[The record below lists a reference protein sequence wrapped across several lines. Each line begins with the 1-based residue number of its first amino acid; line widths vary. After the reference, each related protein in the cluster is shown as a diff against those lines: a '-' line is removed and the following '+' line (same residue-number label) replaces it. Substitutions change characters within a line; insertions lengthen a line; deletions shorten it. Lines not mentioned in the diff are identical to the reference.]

1 MEAFTHTKIIATLG
15 PASADED
22 TIRALIRAGADCFRI
37 NFSHGDGPSH
47 LPLIESARRAIAK
60 ENRHIPLMAD
70 IQGPKLR
77 IGLVPPEGLELRP
90 GARFTLTTDASV
102 PSPERVQAD
111 YPYLTR
117 DVRAGMRILL
127 DDGLLELLVEKVTA
141 TDVQTTV
148 TAGGMLYSRKGINF
162 PGAQLSV
169 QSLTE
174 KDRSDLLFV
183 ADCPDLDMVAISF
196 VRSSHDLSQARAL
209 LGNRRKIPVMAKLE
223 RPEALE
229 HLSDILDHSDGIMV
243 ARGDLG
249 VELAFD
255 RVPLLQKE
263 ILRRAAER
271 GKWAIVATQML
282 ESMRSHPRPTRAEA
296 SDVANAILDG
306 ADAIMLS
313 VETASGLYP
322 VKSVEAMEQIART
335 TESVGENKEQRLEM
349 DLISFASGAA
359 GAAVQA
365 ARELKAR
372 AIVTLAGSG
381 LTALMVS
388 KWRPSLPI
396 LALSASEPT
405 LRRLNVLYG
414 VIPVPLAQLGDME
427 TQIQAADA
435 FLVET
440 GLARSGDPVVIVA
453 AIPLGEKRETN
464 TIRFHKIR
472 DF

>member
-1 MEAFTHTKIIATLG
+1 MDAFTHTKIIATLG
-15 PASADED
+15 PASSSEE

-37 NFSHGDGPSH
+37 NFSHGDGSSH
-47 LPLIESARRAIAK
+47 LPLIASARRAIEK
-60 ENRHIPLMAD
+60 EKRHIPLMAD
-70 IQGPKLR
+70 IQGPKIR
-77 IGLVPPEGLELRP
+77 TGLVPPEGLELTP
-90 GARFTLTTDASV
+90 GARFSLTTEPTQPTADK
-102 PSPERVQAD
+102 VQAD

-117 DVRAGMRILL
+117 DVRPGMRILL
-127 DDGLLELLVEKVTA
+127 DDGLLELQVEKVT
-141 TDVQTTV
+141 TTEVQTTV

-169 QSLTE
+169 PSLTE
-174 KDRSDLLFV
+174 KDRTDLLFV
-183 ADCPDLDMVAISF
+183 ADCLDLDMVAISF
-196 VRSSHDLSQARAL
+196 VRSSHDISQARAL
-209 LGNRRKIPVMAKLE
+209 LGSRRTIPVMAKLE
-223 RPEALE
+223 RPEALD

-282 ESMRSHPRPTRAEA
+282 ESMRNQPRPTRAEA

-313 VETASGLYP
+313 VETASGQYP

-335 TESVGENKEQRLEM
+335 TEAQGENKEQKLGM

-359 GAAVQA
+359 GAAVSA
-365 ARELKAR
+365 ARELKAN

-414 VIPVPLAQLGDME
+414 VIPVPLPRLGDME
-427 TQIQAADA
+427 AQIQVADA
-435 FLVET
+435 FLLESS
-440 GLARSGDPVVIVA
+440 LARPGDPIVVVA
-453 AIPLGEKRETN
+453 AIPLGERRETN
-464 TIRFHKIR
+464 TIRFHKVR
-472 DF
+472 SF